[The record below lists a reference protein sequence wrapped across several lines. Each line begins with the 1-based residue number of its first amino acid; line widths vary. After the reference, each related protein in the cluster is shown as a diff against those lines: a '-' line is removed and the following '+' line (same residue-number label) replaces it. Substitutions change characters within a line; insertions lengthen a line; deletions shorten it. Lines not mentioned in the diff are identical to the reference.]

1 MKRNSFKYFVL
12 SALICIICSC
22 FSSCKFIQKW
32 QERKI
37 ANLENMVAELEE
49 EYTPIKFRLNKT
61 KDGENTIKI
70 LFLDLAGNTIKED
83 KASLN
88 GKEVHFDFQV
98 VKLSSGNKKNK
109 KSKTVSGEQYLFFP
123 YKIYSEKIEPEK
135 GIDLCSFYDEKGFP
149 AIYKGFEN
157 YLSDETKKFENA
169 YSKKIS
175 QSFEYILKGELEKI
189 NNQFGSAVHDMQGI
203 SEFKKGYTYSVI
215 CHPHTGGIEIRSE

>member
-1 MKRNSFKYFVL
+1 MKRSLFKYFIL
-12 SALICIICSC
+12 SAFICITCAF
-22 FSSCKFIQKW
+22 FSSCKFIQKL

-37 ANLENMVAELEE
+37 VNLENMVAELED

-83 KASLN
+83 KASLK

-98 VKLSSGNKKNK
+98 VRLTSKNK
-109 KSKTVSGEQYLFFP
+109 KSKTISGEQYLFFP
-123 YKIYSEKIEPEK
+123 YRIYSEKIKPEN

-215 CHPHTGGIEIRSE
+215 CHPHTGGIEIRGE